1 MQIKEGTAAVVTG
14 AAGGMGRSV
23 ALALADRGVRVV
35 VADVDQN
42 EADLVAQE
50 IRDLVATR
58 SDRPSTS
65 PTSRR

>member
-42 EADLVAQE
+42 EADLVA
-50 IRDLVATR
+50 
-58 SDRPSTS
+58 
-65 PTSRR
+65 